1 MVKKTLVAAIAVVLC
16 AFLITSTI
24 SKSVATFADAK
35 IEIAENAGSADTGS
49 DGGLGLDEQA
59 GLMDDT
65 SMGGSTTDDT
75 QTPAD
80 GSTGDTSTDSSAG
93 EATTDTAGNAG
104 STAKPGDTAQNSG
117 SAQPKDGI
125 ETLNYYNKVIAQ
137 AVNAKVGYDKE
148 RMTDNEKMDGSV
160 ALQAMKS
167 LVYQFMGIGAEN
179 KYNEKVEKGKWGDVA
194 FLTSSKLAASDV
206 TSATCKAAGDNYVIT
221 LTLKDGK
228 SSAGKSNPTTAP
240 TTALDKTGICVG
252 SEDKGYFDHKTASV
266 IYDAIAGT
274 YAGAEINEKY
284 SKATVVATVNAKT
297 GNLVSL
303 VVEWNQEVTLSK
315 LAGMS
320 ATASGISHV
329 TYKNFKY

>member
-1 MVKKTLVAAIAVVLC
+1 MIKKTLVSAIAAILC
-16 AFLITSTI
+16 VFLVTNAI
-24 SKSVATFADAK
+24 SSGVKTYADALK
-35 IEIAENAGSADTGS
+35 EIAENSAMNSGAS
-49 DGGLGLDEQA
+49 GEVGLDEQS
-59 GLMDDT
+59 GLLDNG
-65 SMGGSTTDDT
+65 SNGGST
-75 QTPAD
+75 
-80 GSTGDTSTDSSAG
+80 STDTNAPSGETGENGEAG
-93 EATTDTAGNAG
+93 EAGATTG
-104 STAKPGDTAQNSG
+104 KPQ
-117 SAQPKDGI
+117 DGI
-125 ETLNYYNKVIAQ
+125 ESLNYYNTAIAK

-179 KYNEKVEKGKWGDVA
+179 KYTATIEKGKWEDVA
-194 FLTSSKLAASDV
+194 FITASKLTASDV
-206 TSATCKAAGDNYVIT
+206 TAATCTESGSDYIIT
-221 LTLKDGK
+221 LKLKNG
-228 SSAGKSNPTTAP
+228 SSNAGKSNPTTAP
-240 TTALDKTGICVG
+240 NTALDKSGICVG

-274 YAGAEINEKY
+274 YAGAEISEKY
-284 SKATVVATVNAKT
+284 TNATVKAKINAET
-297 GNLVSL
+297 GELVEL

>member
-1 MVKKTLVAAIAVVLC
+1 MVKKTLVAAIAVIICV
-16 AFLITSTI
+16 FLVTNTI
-24 SKSVATFADAK
+24 SSSITKYADAK
-35 IEIAENAGSADTGS
+35 IEIAGNAATNSDSGSGEE
-49 DGGLGLDEQA
+49 LGLDQQA
-59 GLMDDT
+59 GLMEGGSSLDSDTSADAQTPSDDT
-65 SMGGSTTDDT
+65 S
-75 QTPAD
+75 AD
-80 GSTGDTSTDSSAG
+80 ASTDS
-93 EATTDTAGNAG
+93 NAG
-104 STAKPGDTAQNSG
+104 DAAAKPDDSAKPGEAAQNSG
-117 SAQPKDGI
+117 SAQPKDGV
-125 ETLNYYNKVIAQ
+125 ETLNYYNSVIDK
-137 AVNAKVGYDKE
+137 AVKAKVGYDKE

-167 LVYQFMGIGAEN
+167 LVYKFMGIGAEN
-179 KYNEKVEKGKWGDVA
+179 KYSEKVEKGKWGDVA
-194 FLTSSKLAASDV
+194 FITSSKLTASDV
-206 TSATCKAAGDNYVIT
+206 TSATCKVSGDNYVIT

-320 ATASGISHV
+320 ATASGVSHV